1 MKLNDLRIS
10 SQQRRRM
17 VTSHRMC
24 VAWCRIPAGMRRSI
38 FLKALKQKSNRAE
51 EEHLVEEHLVEEHL
65 VEEHLVEEELLVYF
79 LHQPPLSRF
88 FPSPLF
94 LHVSIAATERLMQGK
109 NVTSRVLLVRLV

>member
-1 MKLNDLRIS
+1 MGRREYLQINKEKSVAS
-10 SQQRRRM
+10 SL
-17 VTSHRMC
+17 HR
-24 VAWCRIPAGMRRSI
+24 
-38 FLKALKQKSNRAE
+38 
-51 EEHLVEEHLVEEHL
+51 
-65 VEEHLVEEELLVYF
+65 EELLVEELLVDF